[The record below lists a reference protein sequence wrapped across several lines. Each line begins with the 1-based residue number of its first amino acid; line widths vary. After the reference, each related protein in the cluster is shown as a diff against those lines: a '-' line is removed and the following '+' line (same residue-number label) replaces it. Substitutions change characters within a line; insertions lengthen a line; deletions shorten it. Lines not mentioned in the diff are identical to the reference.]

1 MEEKREKI
9 HRLFQMARQD
19 PQYAAMT
26 KEYKQL
32 EKKFSSTRK
41 LALLEELKMM
51 PLGAVYDWFC
61 AMNGAPEGFA
71 FMDEVERYEKEVL
84 SKRK

>member
-32 EKKFSSTRK
+32 EKKFSRMTQSLPREDEN
-41 LALLEELKMM
+41 LAWAFVCVSDGMNYRMLELLVEQ
-51 PLGAVYDWFC
+51 YDI
-61 AMNGAPEGFA
+61 
-71 FMDEVERYEKEVL
+71 V
-84 SKRK
+84 